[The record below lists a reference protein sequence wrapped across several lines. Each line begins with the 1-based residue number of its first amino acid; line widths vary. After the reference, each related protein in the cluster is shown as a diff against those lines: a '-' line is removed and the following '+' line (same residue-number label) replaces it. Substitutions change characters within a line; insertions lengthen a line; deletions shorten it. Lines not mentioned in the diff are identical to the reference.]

1 MYGKSTLAAGSA
13 GGAMVPFLGGDVVL
27 TIVAALTLLFAVLAS
42 TKLLPAR
49 QA

>member
-1 MYGKSTLAAGSA
+1 MYGKSTLAAGST
-13 GGAMVPFLGGDVVL
+13 GGALLPFTGGEVILTVVALL
-27 TIVAALTLLFAVLAS
+27 TVLFAVLAS

>member
-13 GGAMVPFLGGDVVL
+13 GGAMLPFTGGVILTVVALL
-27 TIVAALTLLFAVLAS
+27 TVLFAVLAG
-42 TKLLPAR
+42 TKLVPAR